1 MADPAYD
8 ILDIGQAADS
18 DAAAAQA
25 RDLAAL
31 HSELLG
37 HSPLVLMGPGFVED
51 FYYTVLPAEGYI
63 GGSIAYVDGRA
74 AGFIVTTGDPNG
86 FTSKAMRRHWPRISM
101 ILLKTVLRRP
111 GRIAG
116 LIEANRIQS
125 NVKAEN
131 YGPEVGELLSFG
143 VLPEY
148 RKRAFVKQSGLSIG
162 ADLLGR
168 ATAQLAAKGKTRIRA
183 IVDKDNLEAQFFYR
197 GQGWRVGLADV
208 KGWSVPTMEFL
219 VDLPADATNQSE

>member
-1 MADPAYD
+1 MADLSYE
-8 ILDIGQAADS
+8 IRNIGQAADS
-18 DAAAAQA
+18 GVAAAQA

-31 HSELLG
+31 HAELLG
-37 HSPLVLMGPGFVED
+37 HSPLVLMGPGFVEN
-51 FYYTVLPAEGYI
+51 FYYSVLPAEGYI
-63 GGSIAYVDGRA
+63 SGSLAYVDDKP
-74 AGFIVTTGDPNG
+74 AGFIVATGDPNG
-86 FTSKAMRRHWPRISM
+86 FMSKAMRRYWLRISM
-101 ILLKTVLRRP
+101 ILFKTVLRRP
-111 GRIAG
+111 GSIAG
-116 LIEANRIQS
+116 LVEASRIQS

-148 RKRAFVKQSGLSIG
+148 RRRAFVKASGFQIG

-168 ATAQLAAKGKTRIRA
+168 ATASLAAEGKTRIRA

-219 VDLPADATNQSE
+219 VDLPAAATNNPE

>member
-1 MADPAYD
+1 MSDFSYE
-8 ILDIGQAADS
+8 IRDIGQTTSSSSAAGP
-18 DAAAAQA
+18 

-31 HSELLG
+31 HAELLD
-37 HSPLVLMGPGFVED
+37 HSPLVLMGPGFVEE

-63 GGSIAYVDGRA
+63 SASVAYVDGKP
-74 AGFIVTTGDPNG
+74 AGFIVATGDPNG
-86 FTSKAMRRHWPRISM
+86 FMSKAMRRHWPRISM

-148 RKRAFVKQSGLSIG
+148 RKRAFVKASGLQIG
-162 ADLLGR
+162 ADLLSR
-168 ATAQLAAKGKTRIRA
+168 ATWALAAQGKTKIRA

-219 VDLPADATNQSE
+219 VDLPAAATNKPE

>member
-1 MADPAYD
+1 MADVSYE
-8 ILDIGQAADS
+8 LRDIGQAADS
-18 DAAAAQA
+18 GVASAQA

-31 HSELLG
+31 HTELLG

-63 GGSIAYVDGRA
+63 GGSLAYVDGKP
-74 AGFIVTTGDPNG
+74 AGFIVATGDPNG
-86 FTSKAMRRHWPRISM
+86 FMSKAMQRHWLRIST

-116 LIEANRIQS
+116 LIEARRIQS

-148 RKRAFVKQSGLSIG
+148 RKRAFVKASGLQIG
-162 ADLLGR
+162 ADLLSR
-168 ATAQLAAKGKTRIRA
+168 ATAALATEGKTRIRA

-219 VDLPADATNQSE
+219 VDLPSAATNQPE